1 MSENS
6 ETVSMKRSSRDDN
19 NKSGLQ
25 EIQSSKRRAWIVAG
39 GVTFVVLLT
48 IMAVTLPPALKDEK
62 TTPSV
67 SASTGIPT
75 EAPDTFTT
83 ISITYSTTSTKSTI
97 APTAHSTDVRVTTNG
112 AQSAKTTVIP
122 PILSTTASFETTTVS
137 VVEKVDECE
146 YINELLEVDICVL
159 DARYPLNHCNK
170 KDKGR

>member
-6 ETVSMKRSSRDDN
+6 ETISMKRSSRDDYN
-19 NKSGLQ
+19 ESGLQ
-25 EIQSSKRRAWIVAG
+25 EIQSSKRRAWTVAG

-48 IMAVTLPPALKDEK
+48 IMTVTLPPALKDEN

-75 EAPDTFTT
+75 EAPDTFT

-97 APTAHSTDVRVTTNG
+97 APTAHSTDIRLTTNG
-112 AQSAKTTVIP
+112 AQSAKSTVIP